1 MVAASSN
8 FDIDTL
14 FFGLSLSA
22 SVLVFIPFYWHFK
35 TRNTGT
41 CLFMAWTGLACLVL
55 SINSI
60 LWNNSTSNFAPLWCD
75 ISAKFLVG
83 ANSAISSV
91 SLCINL
97 RLWLVASDRVRTLEK
112 RGVVVIELLLGLGVP
127 VTEMIFQYFVQDRRF
142 DIYEGFGCIAASDNV
157 LMMYLLLLAP
167 QFLLGIAS
175 TTFNVL
181 ALIAY
186 HRMYKYMLD
195 TQYSPTFHRQTT
207 LSVSFLWF
215 LTLGIISI
223 LCSISYAVFV
233 VYFNATASADGFV
246 YWKSWKLTH
255 LDIKAVNV
263 YDENEWRGDMMTEFL
278 LEANRWIFV
287 GLALLFFVFFG
298 LTSEARRRYKMLLGC
313 GGRKKWMFEV
323 EKTMPN
329 AGDRGIVHYANEDME
344 SAEGSMSTLASTSKR
359 SASISKPQFVD
370 QAIDK

>member
-1 MVAASSN
+1 MGGLLSG
-8 FDIDTL
+8 FDIGWTDGLTTIFSSFRL
-14 FFGLSLSA
+14 NAPCFFFSPSSLILMSSIFLHSA
-22 SVLVFIPFYWHFK
+22 A
-35 TRNTGT
+35 RNTGT

-97 RLWLVASDRVRTLEK
+97 RLWLVASDRVRTLEVYAVRSK
-112 RGVVVIELLLGLGVP
+112 IVIELLLGLGVP
-127 VTEMIFQYFVQDRRF
+127 VTEMIFRKLHFFRSYRRF

-157 LMMYLLLLAP
+157 LLMYILLLVP

-255 LDIKAVNV
+255 LDIKAVNI

-287 GLALLFFVFFG
+287 GLALLYFVFFG
-298 LTSEARRRYKMLLGC
+298 LTSEARR
-313 GGRKKWMFEV
+313 RKKWMFEV

-344 SAEGSMSTLASTSKR
+344 SAEGYVMALVG
-359 SASISKPQFVD
+359 VD
-370 QAIDK
+370 KHAESSH

>member
-1 MVAASSN
+1 MIAASSN

-97 RLWLVASDRVRTLEK
+97 RLWLVASDRVRTLEVYAK

-127 VTEMIFQYFVQDRRF
+127 VTEMIFRKLHFFRSYRRF

-157 LMMYLLLLAP
+157 LLMYLLLLAP

-195 TQYSPTFHRQTT
+195 TQHSPTFHRQTT

-255 LDIKAVNV
+255 LDIKAVNI

-344 SAEGSMSTLASTSKR
+344 SAEGYVMAL
-359 SASISKPQFVD
+359 VGG
-370 QAIDK
+370 